1 MGVNYSIIIMN
12 YAIIDGTTV
21 KSTGTIQQLFPN
33 TSFTVAG
40 PNADF
45 LTANNTVELV
55 ETLTY
60 TTPTQKLSTVD
71 AYVDSG
77 KAYTVKVE
85 STTSDEQTAL
95 INSEWVNIRSQRNYK
110 LKDTDWRA
118 SSDLTMS
125 DAWKTYRQA
134 LRDITTQADPFSITW
149 PTEPS

>member
-1 MGVNYSIIIMN
+1 MN

-21 KSTGTIQQLFPN
+21 KSTGTIKQLFPN
-33 TSFTVAG
+33 TSFSATG
-40 PNADF
+40 INADF
-45 LTANNTVELV
+45 LSANNVVELI
-55 ETLTY
+55 ETLSF

-71 AYVDSG
+71 AYVEGG
-77 KAYTVKVE
+77 KAYNVKVE

-95 INSEWVNIRSQRNYK
+95 IDNEWVNIRSQRNFK

-134 LRDITTQADPFSITW
+134 LRDITTQSDPFNITW

>member
-1 MGVNYSIIIMN
+1 MN

-21 KSTGTIQQLFPN
+21 KNTGTIQQLFPN

-85 STTSDEQTAL
+85 STTSDEQTTL
-95 INSEWVNIRSQRNYK
+95 TNNKWGEVRIERERK

>member
-1 MGVNYSIIIMN
+1 MN

-33 TSFTVAG
+33 TSFSIGG

-45 LTANNTVELV
+45 LTANNVVELV
-55 ETLTY
+55 EDLSF

-71 AYVDSG
+71 AYVDGG

-85 STTSDEQTAL
+85 STTSDEQTAFT
-95 INSEWVNIRSQRNYK
+95 NQQWANIRLERDRRLQI
-110 LKDTDWRA
+110 TDWRA
-118 SSDLTMS
+118 SSDLTLS
-125 DAWKTYRQA
+125 DDWKNYRQA
-134 LRDITTQADPFSITW
+134 LRDVPTQSDPFNITW